1 MTAAKTRL
9 LAGVRWLCCGKKRAG
24 GIMVE
29 GKAVLGIGRIILTH
43 SELLAGRVFS
53 GGAYGAGLR
62 LLIH

>member
-1 MTAAKTRL
+1 
-9 LAGVRWLCCGKKRAG
+9 
-24 GIMVE
+24 MVE
-29 GKAVLGIGRIILTH
+29 GKAVLGIGLIILTH